1 MKIKIKRN
9 KIEIKATINEMLQ
22 QCEYVRIN
30 YGGGKTHR
38 LDSRESKNSAPDKVE
53 LRGDGILITA
63 EIGGYFRSKEILAME
78 RKTCKFIPYSS
89 IEGVFGGGG
98 FYDE

>member
-1 MKIKIKRN
+1 MKIKRN

-22 QCEYVRIN
+22 HNKHVFVYSN
-30 YGGGKTHR
+30 GGERSYR
-38 LDSRESKNSAPDKVE
+38 LGPTESKYSGDDKVE
-53 LRGDGILITA
+53 LREDGIFIIS
-63 EIGGYFRSKEILAME
+63 EIGGYFRSKEVLAME